1 MGYYDPLRD
10 YLTRR
15 GDAEV
20 TLSFAEIEGI
30 IGRPLPPSAR
40 KYDAWWANVGDSPA
54 TRHSHARSWDAAGY
68 RARVNRRE
76 GKALFYRP
84 AGNGAVPKA
93 RTGTKAPDALIP
105 PVRARGGGKTVALIA
120 CSKQKRSV
128 PCWASELY
136 APSTLFALSY
146 AYAKR
151 IADRVY
157 ILSAKYGLVAEDAV
171 IAPYDETLNDKSVE
185 ERKAWSRMVL
195 SQLSQVCDLRRD
207 HFILLAGS
215 HYCEYL
221 LPWLESATLPL
232 GNLPL
237 GKRVKLLRRYA
248 NRDPELPEDG
258 EGDALW
264 LHRLFGKLPR
274 YDWQGIDDIPFDD
287 GIYIVYERG
296 ETYHGDARVV
306 RVGTHTAPGR
316 LKGRLRDHFIR
327 ENHNGSIFRKNIGK
341 ALLNRAHDPYVEV
354 WSLDTSRPP
363 YRGRENPQTEARIEL
378 EVSSYMR
385 VNLSLSVIP
394 VASAEERLR
403 LEAAI
408 IATLNQAGD
417 FVPSDGW
424 LGRHSP
430 EREIRESGLWLK
442 QGLDAKPL
450 TAAESLRLARIILPG
465 G

>member
-15 GDAEV
+15 GDGEV
-20 TLSFAEIEGI
+20 TLSFADIEGI
-30 IGRPLPPSAR
+30 IGRPLPPSAW
-40 KYDAWWANVGDSPA
+40 KYDAWWANVGDSQA
-54 TRHSHARSWDAAGY
+54 TQHSHARSWDAAGY
-68 RARVNRRE
+68 LASVNRGE
-76 GKALFYRP
+76 GKVLFYRP
-84 AGNGAVPKA
+84 AQNDAAPKT
-93 RTGTKAPDALIP
+93 RTDSTAPEAFIP
-105 PVRARGGGKTVALIA
+105 PVKARLDGRTVALIA

-128 PCWASELY
+128 PCRACELY

-146 AYAKR
+146 AYAKHN
-151 IADRVY
+151 ADRVY

-171 IAPYDETLNDKSVE
+171 IAPYDETLNDKSIE
-185 ERKAWSRMVL
+185 ARKAWSRMVL
-195 SQLSQVCDLRRD
+195 SQLSRVCDLQRD
-207 HFILLAGS
+207 HFILLAGK

-237 GKRVKLLRRYA
+237 GKRVNLLRRYA
-248 NRDPELPEDG
+248 NRDPELPG
-258 EGDALW
+258 GAEGTALW
-264 LHRLFGKLPR
+264 LHRLFGRLPR
-274 YDWQGIDDIPFDD
+274 YDWQSIDDIPFDD
-287 GIYIVYERG
+287 GVYIVYERG
-296 ETYHGDARVV
+296 ETYRGDARVV

-316 LKGRLRDHFIR
+316 LKGRLRDHFNR

-341 ALLNRAHDPYVEV
+341 ALLCRAHDPYVEV

-363 YRGRENPQTEARIEL
+363 YRGLENPQTEARIEQ

-394 VASAEERLR
+394 VESAEERLR

-417 FVPSDGW
+417 FGPSDGW

-450 TAAESLRLARIILPG
+450 TAAESLRLAQIIDPDG
-465 G
+465 